1 MIRYLVGA
9 AIALGTGF
17 LVWRGSGSL
26 LKALVAA
33 ILIPVAAF
41 LALGITLGAEI
52 LDGMSGAALSS
63 LVIITIGL
71 LAWLNRP
78 V

>member
-9 AIALGTGF
+9 AIAFGTGF
-17 LVWRGSGSL
+17 LVWRGSGSP
-26 LKALVAA
+26 LKAIAAA

-41 LALGITLGAEI
+41 LALGLTLGAET
-52 LDGMSGAALSS
+52 LDGISGAALAA
-63 LVIITIGL
+63 LVVITVGL

-78 V
+78 